1 MLKFFRRKRTD
12 DMLGEPSTSPYIF
25 TGLGNPGRQYK
36 QTRHNIGFMVLD
48 RLAERLGVS
57 FSRVS
62 MRSLIV
68 DTRFEGI
75 RLVLAKPQT
84 YMNDSGAAVG
94 SLVRFYKVPLENLVV
109 AHDDLDLPLG
119 TLRLRPGGSS
129 PGQKGV
135 TSIIEKLSTQDFP
148 RLRMGIGRPPG
159 QMNPAAYVLQEFSKQ
174 EIEQLPVILDTAV
187 DALLLIVTDG
197 LDKAMNR
204 YNGKVEG

>member
-1 MLKFFRRKRTD
+1 MLRFFRRKRTD
-12 DMLGEPSTSPYIF
+12 DMQGETSTPPFIF
-25 TGLGNPGRQYK
+25 AGLGNPGRQYK
-36 QTRHNIGFMVLD
+36 LTRHNIGFMVLD
-48 RLAERLGVS
+48 HLAMRLSVS

-68 DTRFEGI
+68 DTRFEGT

-84 YMNDSGAAVG
+84 YMNESGAAVG

-135 TSIIEKLSTQDFP
+135 TSIIEKLGTQEFP

-174 EIEQLPVILDTAV
+174 EVEQLPVILDTAV
-187 DALLLIVTDG
+187 DALLLVVTDG
-197 LDKAMNR
+197 LEKAMNR
-204 YNGKVEG
+204 YNGKVEV